1 MNTRTTIILLVVA
14 IALGAGVLFLFH
26 QEQKAAL
33 EPVAVQPKAKDLF
46 DPKPA
51 SIVQVRV
58 EQPDHPARLFEQR
71 DSEWFLAEP
80 VKAKAQKTSVDDD
93 VRVLADLQYIQKYE
107 PGAADLP
114 SDALTGLTQPNLVL
128 SIKDKD
134 GAAHTLR
141 VGNVR
146 PMTQDETYI
155 SKDNDPAVYVVKQNL
170 LAKFARP
177 LKDYRERRVADISF
191 ADITRASVAGT
202 QNYEVVK
209 SGDDW
214 VLERPVRG
222 RTDKGKVEGLLQAAA
237 NLYCDDF
244 VADDDKNLRI
254 YGLAQPQLTL
264 SIVTEKKQPA
274 SQPAS
279 TEPAETQPA
288 QTQPAKVKT
297 TTILIGAKSG
307 SQYFAKI
314 ADEPGVF
321 QIPESTF
328 KNLNVPLL
336 DLRDKTIARIDT
348 AKVKGLDITVG
359 GQSAMLVKQDGRWQ
373 MAGAFVGP
381 AETSAVDDLL
391 KAVDQAKAA
400 AFEDEPKPDLVQY
413 GFENPRARLRIV
425 SEGKVEPVEVLVGGN
440 TPSGEMV
447 FVRTGPEGP
456 IAVVKKTDADALIV
470 EPSSLLER
478 SVFSFNREDVRRI
491 ELTCD
496 GRATTL
502 VRQGDTWQVTEP
514 TQGAADRDAVNAVL
528 ADLSTLRARK
538 VVAVSQDQKYGLAE
552 PQVIVK
558 VHVNE
563 PAADRPQTQP
573 AATQATQPA
582 ATQETQPASSQP
594 AETQPTAT
602 EPAAATATTPAA
614 PQPTEKVYT
623 LLVSRKGEDVY
634 ARVGDG
640 TWIYQLDPV
649 VNTHLTAELRDRTVV
664 QFEADQVASIKVP
677 TDGGQ
682 TLEFVKK
689 GEHWTYLTDPFVQID
704 DKKVKEW
711 LDLLRGTRAERYVAH
726 NMQNPADYGLD
737 KPLYEVEI
745 TLANGKSTKIVV
757 AKPTEGG
764 KYVATIA
771 GTTSAFE
778 LPAASVT
785 QLQKTLSFFKGQ

>member
-51 SIVQVRV
+51 GIVQVRV

-71 DSEWFLAEP
+71 DNEWFLAEP
-80 VKAKAQKTSVDDD
+80 VKAKAQKMSVEDD

-114 SDALTGLTQPNLVL
+114 SDALTGLQQPNLVL

-191 ADITRASVAGT
+191 NEITRATVSGT

-209 SGDDW
+209 SGDEW

-264 SIVTEKKQPA
+264 SIVTEKKPPA

-288 QTQPAKVKT
+288 QTQPAKVET
-297 TTILIGAKSG
+297 TTILVGGKSG
-307 SQYFAKI
+307 NQYFAKI

-336 DLRDKTIARIDT
+336 DLRDKAIAQIDT

-400 AFEDEPKPDLVQY
+400 AFEDEPRFDLVQY

-425 SEGKVEPVEVLVGGN
+425 SEGKVEPVEILVGGN

-456 IAVVKKTDADALIV
+456 IAVVKKTDADALVV
-470 EPSSLLER
+470 EPSAMLER
-478 SVFSFNREDVRRI
+478 SVFSFNRDDVRKI

-502 VRQGDTWQVTEP
+502 VRQGDTWKVTEP
-514 TQGAADRDAVNAVL
+514 TQAAADRDAVNAIL

-538 VVAVSQDQKYGLAE
+538 VVAVSQDEKYGLAE

-563 PAADRPQTQP
+563 PAASRP
-573 AATQATQPA
+573 ATQPA

-594 AETQPTAT
+594 AE
-602 EPAAATATTPAA
+602 
-614 PQPTEKVYT
+614 KVYT
-623 LLVSRKGEDVY
+623 LLVSRKGADVY
-634 ARVGDG
+634 ARMGDG
-640 TWIYQLDPV
+640 TWIYQLDPL
-649 VNTHLTAELRDRTVV
+649 VNTHLTAELHDRTVV
-664 QFEADQVASIKVP
+664 KFDADQVSSIKVP

-711 LDLLRGTRAERYVAH
+711 LDLLSGTRAERYVAH
-726 NMQNPADYGLD
+726 NMQNAADYGLD
-737 KPLYEVEI
+737 KPLYEAEI
-745 TLANGKSTKIVV
+745 TLANGKCTKLVV

-764 KYVATIA
+764 KYVATVA
-771 GTTSAFE
+771 GTTTAFE
-778 LPAASVT
+778 LPPASVT
-785 QLQKTLSFFKGQ
+785 QLQKSLSFFKGQ